1 MTPPGVFRVALDTP
15 LKRLFDYLPPE
26 STLFPAGDVA
36 ATAAPVEAPIEPG
49 MRVRVPFGR
58 QKLVGIV
65 MEAAESSDLPV
76 ERLKPILEVLDPRP
90 VLDASALALLR
101 WAAEY
106 YHHPIGEVLS
116 TALPKAMRMG
126 AAAEAH
132 EERWSVTPDGREA
145 WGRGEPKRAPKQRE
159 LLGFLVAGGEAPGAG
174 GSSRGGEGRQVT
186 GAQGDGSALA
196 DVETSTS
203 GGDGLARV
211 DDVPFSSAGGAVSAA
226 ALDEALPKWRE
237 AARAL
242 AERGWVL
249 SAEVPLAG
257 GEARFSVRTSGPTLR
272 DEQKAAVDAVG
283 AALGHFGAFVLHG
296 VTGSG
301 KTEVYLRL
309 VERVLQQGRRA
320 LVLVPEIGLTP
331 QLVGRFR
338 DRFDTPMAVL
348 HSALTDTERLSAW
361 RQAFS
366 GHARIVL
373 GTRSAVFAPVR
384 DLGII
389 IVDEEHDASFKQ
401 HEGGFRYS
409 ARDLAVVRAQR
420 ADVPVLLGSATPALE
435 SLQNLAAGR
444 YVRLSLPH
452 RAANAEPPRMGLVDL
467 RSNAGHAG
475 VSTPAIQAIQRHL
488 GDDGQVLVF
497 LNRRGYAPTLLCTAC
512 GWIAPCREC
521 DARLTVHLSAGRL
534 RCHHCGFDSQLP
546 ARCPQCGFAVKPVGQ
561 GTERIEEALT
571 ELFPGVTLARLDRDV
586 VRRRGDMEEVMRR
599 MSSGEA
605 RILVGTQMVT
615 KGHDFPNVTLVI
627 VLNADQGLFS
637 TDFRAPERLAQTI
650 VQVAGRAGRGTKPG
664 EVLIQTDFPGH
675 PLLLSLLSEGYD
687 GFARTALT
695 EREQASW
702 PPFSRLAAVRD
713 SAKTAESALEF
724 LTEARKL
731 AGAPPRGLRLLGP
744 VPAAMSK
751 RAGRYHAQ
759 LLIEGADRSS
769 LHHFLDSWLP
779 AVEQLQSAR
788 RVRWALD
795 VDPIELF

>member
-1 MTPPGVFRVALDTP
+1 MNSVDVFRVALDTP
-15 LKRLFDYLPPE
+15 LKRLFDYLPPAPG
-26 STLFPAGDVA
+26 LFSGVL
-36 ATAAPVEAPIEPG
+36 EPG
-49 MRVRVPFGR
+49 KRVRVPFGR

-65 MEAAESSDLPV
+65 MEAAHSSQIPP
-76 ERLKPILEVLDPRP
+76 ERLKPVLEVLDSKP

-116 TALPKAMRMG
+116 TALPKAMRLG
-126 AAAEAH
+126 ADAQAR
-132 EERWSVTPDGREA
+132 EELWTVTPEGRA
-145 WGRGEPKRAPKQRE
+145 AYASGEPKRAPKQRE
-159 LLGFLVAGGEAPGAG
+159 LLAYLVEQQGRVVMLHPGGGTRGAN
-174 GSSRGGEGRQVT
+174 EG
-186 GAQGDGSALA
+186 
-196 DVETSTS
+196 
-203 GGDGLARV
+203 
-211 DDVPFSSAGGAVSAA
+211 VSADL
-226 ALDEALPKWRE
+226 LDEALPKWRE
-237 AARAL
+237 ASRAL
-242 AERGWVL
+242 KEREWISV
-249 SAEVPLAG
+249 ANVVT
-257 GEARFSVRTSGPTLR
+257 ARTPRPFSVRVPGPELR
-272 DEQKAAVDAVG
+272 EEQRAAVDAVG
-283 AALGHFGAFVLHG
+283 AGLGRFGAFVLQG

-309 VERVLQQGRRA
+309 VERVLEKGQRA

-348 HSALTDTERLSAW
+348 HSALTDHERLVAW
-361 RQAFS
+361 REAFS

-373 GTRSAVFAPVR
+373 GTRSAAFAPVPS
-384 DLGII
+384 LGII
-389 IVDEEHDASFKQ
+389 IIDEEHDPSFKQ

-420 ADVPVLLGSATPALE
+420 ANVPVLLGSATPSLE
-435 SLQNLAAGR
+435 SLHNVDSGR
-444 YVRLSLPH
+444 YTRLSMPY
-452 RAANAEPPRMGLVDL
+452 RAASAEPPRMALVDL
-467 RSNAGHAG
+467 RANPVHSG
-475 VSTPAIQAIQRHL
+475 VSTPAIQAMERHL
-488 GDDGQVLVF
+488 KEDGQVLVF

-512 GWIAPCREC
+512 GWIAPCPEC

-534 RCHHCGFDSQLP
+534 RCHHCGFDSELP
-546 ARCPQCGFAVKPVGQ
+546 SKCPQCGFAAKPVGQ

-571 ELFPGVTLARLDRDV
+571 GLFPGVTLARLDRDV
-586 VRRRGDMEEVMRR
+586 VRKRGDMEEVVRR

-605 RILVGTQMVT
+605 KILVGTQMVT
-615 KGHDFPNVTLVI
+615 KGHDFPNVTLVV

-650 VQVAGRAGRGTKPG
+650 VQVAGRAGRGTRPG
-664 EVLIQTDFPGH
+664 EVFIQTEFPGH
-675 PLLLSLLSEGYD
+675 PLLLSLLSEGYE
-687 GFARTALT
+687 GFARAALA
-695 EREQASW
+695 ERSQASW

-713 SAKTAESALEF
+713 SAKTAEAALEF

-731 AGAPPRGLRLLGP
+731 AGTPPRGLRLLGP
-744 VPAAMSK
+744 VPAAMAR
-751 RAGRYHAQ
+751 RAGRFHAQ
-759 LLIEGADRSS
+759 LLIEGSGRSS